1 MKTRKV
7 KVFAILV
14 ALYLVITLNIKAANI
29 SGNSNV
35 KVGETF
41 TLTFDF
47 GTNVGAYDSINVS
60 YDTNMYEYISGDSLN
75 ESVWWDQSD
84 TSAGITSKTYTFK
97 AIKEGSS
104 RIAVVAKGVTSANEK
119 MDNIGTV
126 TAEKLITAMQP
137 QQVVQP
143 QSEPAPQP
151 QPAPQTSVALSS
163 NNFLKYVQLSEE
175 GINPYFT
182 RNITNYSLT
191 VGEAV
196 NSIDVLARAEDSNAR
211 VDISGN
217 DNIVEGD
224 NHIYITVTAQNGDK
238 KTYTIL
244 VTKTQDVE
252 NSNAFLETLI
262 VENYNLKEE
271 FQSELL
277 EYNIGDISNIVKT
290 LNIVA
295 IAKDERANIEILGAD
310 ELKIDGEIVVKVTA
324 IDGKTIREYKLR
336 YNYVD
341 ATNDELSNM
350 EMRDY
355 LKEVQSSKNA
365 KEKVMAYLKYLWA
378 TIRKNYLLVAMY
390 ALILFEFIQ
399 IVHIRRK
406 FNKKINNDDVYDT
419 KSSEEEKEILKVNLP
434 KEEKIVPQKIEPP
447 QITPLEDKRFETTK
461 IEPPQMTS
469 LKDEN
474 NKIIEEAP
482 LKRHGSVKADG
493 VKLVDLDKN
502 EGPQDELTFNI
513 FENLNDEDIKRL
525 LNDEMDKD

>member
-7 KVFAILV
+7 KIFAILV
-14 ALYLVITLNIKAANI
+14 VLYTAICLKINAANI

-35 KVGETF
+35 IVGQTF
-41 TLTFDF
+41 TLTFEF

-60 YDTNMYEYISGDSLN
+60 YDTNMYEYVSGDSLN

-84 TSAGITSKTYTFK
+84 TSAGVATKTYTFK

-104 RIAVVAKGVTSANEK
+104 RIAVVAKGVTSSNES
-119 MDNIGTV
+119 MDELGTIS
-126 TAEKLITAMQP
+126 AEKLINATVITPVQDQSA
-137 QQVVQP
+137 QV
-143 QSEPAPQP
+143 SP
-151 QPAPQTSVALSS
+151 QPAPQNNVALNS
-163 NNFLKYVQLSEE
+163 NNYLKYVQLSEE
-175 GINPYFT
+175 GISPFFT

-196 NSIDVLARAEDSNAR
+196 TSIDVLARAEDANAR
-211 VDISGN
+211 VEVYGN

-224 NHIYITVTAQNGDK
+224 NYIYITVTAQNGEK

-262 VENYNLKEE
+262 VENYNLKED

-277 EYNIGDISNIVKT
+277 EYNLGDISTIVKN

-295 IAKDERANIEILGAD
+295 IAKDDRANIEIIGAD
-310 ELKIDGEIVVKVTA
+310 ELKKDGQIIVKVTA
-324 IDGKTIREYKLR
+324 ADGKTIREYKLK
-336 YNYVD
+336 YNYTD
-341 ATNDELSNM
+341 ATDDELSKM

-355 LKEVQSSKNA
+355 LKAVQSSSNT
-365 KEKVMAYLKYLWA
+365 KEKIIAYLKYLFA
-378 TIRKNYLLVAMY
+378 AIKKNYLLVAMY

-399 IVHIRRK
+399 IVHLRRK
-406 FNKKINNDDVYDT
+406 FNKKNNDDGPDNLT
-419 KSSEEEKEILKVNLP
+419 KEKNEEEKEFLKVNIPNQESKMKIEPPQVTPL
-434 KEEKIVPQKIEPP
+434 EEKKQELPVIEPP
-447 QITPLEDKRFETTK
+447 QITPLKEER
-461 IEPPQMTS
+461 S
-469 LKDEN
+469 GS
-474 NKIIEEAP
+474 IEEP

-493 VKLVDLDKN
+493 IKLVDLDKN
-502 EGPQDELTFNI
+502 DGPQDELTFNI

-525 LNDEMDKD
+525 LNDEIDKD